1 MKEGREGRREGGRE
15 GEREEGREGGRE
27 AGGGEVGGVGRDRL
41 KLSQGDDVGENV
53 PVQKGAR
60 RDSSGTM
67 RAQRASFCS
76 LILKL
81 GVGDRGGNH
90 PDIGKTPG

>member
-1 MKEGREGRREGGRE
+1 M
-15 GEREEGREGGRE
+15 
-27 AGGGEVGGVGRDRL
+27 GGEVGGVGRDRL

>member
-1 MKEGREGRREGGRE
+1 MRRAQDFRGGGRGAGGREGGRE
-15 GEREEGREGGRE
+15 GVGWD
-27 AGGGEVGGVGRDRL
+27 GGVGRDRL

-81 GVGDRGGNH
+81 GVGDGGRNH